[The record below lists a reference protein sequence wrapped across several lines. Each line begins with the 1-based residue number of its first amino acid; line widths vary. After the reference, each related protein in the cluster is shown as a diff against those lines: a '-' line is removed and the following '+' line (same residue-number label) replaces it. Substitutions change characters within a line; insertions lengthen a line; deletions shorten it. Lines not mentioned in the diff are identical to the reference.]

1 MITGDTEGGNNMI
14 DYLQSGETIYEVVST
29 SSHNEDYEMLDLSK
43 IDVQQKNAFQKR
55 GTLCWRCR
63 NTTCNECEWF
73 SKGEEV
79 PGWIAEPSRASNRG
93 SYQIYDCPKFVPT
106 KERKPKNRYFK
117 EIIEVLS
124 LEDIPL

>member
-14 DYLQSGETIYEVVST
+14 DYLQSGETIYEIVST

-55 GTLCWRCR
+55 GTLCWRCQ
-63 NTTCNECEWF
+63 NTTCKECEWF

-93 SYQIYDCPKFVPT
+93 SYQIYDCPKFVPK